1 MKVLWV
7 FLAFFCF
14 CFSSNAQMQD
24 EGTTSTS
31 TSEVEMQGDLEV
43 TTTTTTT
50 TVIENENTGA
60 ILSSESTGIVAERY
74 EGDMDQDWGGQGS
87 INSHTSC
94 NNKLG
99 VYPGSNTCASARLD
113 SLTTWRQTV
122 DLNQFS
128 IDDGGQ
134 VRWEMRFGMEPGM
147 YNDASKTAFVEL
159 KGYEGTAL
167 QWTDTYNVDKST
179 FTLNAN
185 GNYLAP
191 YGHINSNVDYAG
203 GLSSLYIN
211 IGGYGEYMFD
221 SVWFDVY
228 YNQITTTVTEEIVYN
243 LIQNEIIETINTVI
257 SDTSYTTPDPVD
269 DPIGDPV
276 DDIPVFPMDDFG
288 PVVTLP
294 TISLDDVAMPIEI
307 QTIDDAGFTPT
318 LNVGEPVVTVETLTE
333 DIQQVMD
340 LPEIVEVPNTTVSDT
355 NVEPVEIPDT
365 MPTEPEVVEVE
376 SQPEPEVAVVEP
388 ETEAESPS
396 QEISSPVN
404 EPGEPVEEVK
414 EEEPTT
420 ETTASD
426 EPVNEP
432 KEEPKEIVEEKTE
445 EPVEEKEVAEK
456 TETEEKV
463 EAKEETEEPKEE
475 VKEAKAEDEKPTKKQ
490 EAKQEKAKEIM
501 QSFDS
506 QYDAVA
512 QLTTLALVNAL
523 GADIKTYQQVP
534 TQVQPT
540 WYESKE
546 IYANTVLQDPLGDY
560 YGVRDSLVFEK
571 MLGAQ
576 YE

>member
-7 FLAFFCF
+7 FLAFFYF

-50 TVIENENTGA
+50 TVIENKNTGA

-99 VYPGSNTCASARLD
+99 VYTGSNTCASARLD

-191 YGHINSNVDYAG
+191 YGHINSNVDYSG

-228 YNQITTTVTEEIVYN
+228 YNQITTTVSEEIVYN

-276 DDIPVFPMDDFG
+276 DDMPVFPTDDFG

-318 LNVGEPVVTVETLTE
+318 LNVGEPVVTVETITE
-333 DIQQVMD
+333 EIQEVMT
-340 LPEIVEVPNTTVSDT
+340 VEVAQP
-355 NVEPVEIPDT
+355 
-365 MPTEPEVVEVE
+365 EPEPIKVE
-376 SQPEPEVAVVEP
+376 SQPEPEIAVNTP
-388 ETEAESPS
+388 E
-396 QEISSPVN
+396 
-404 EPGEPVEEVK
+404 
-414 EEEPTT
+414 
-420 ETTASD
+420 
-426 EPVNEP
+426 EPVNEDLEQP
-432 KEEPKEIVEEKTE
+432 INAPTEPVKEVEDSKPTPETASNDEPIEEIKEEPKEIVEEQS
-445 EPVEEKEVAEK
+445 EPEPQEKEVAKNEPK
-456 TETEEKV
+456 EEPE
-463 EAKEETEEPKEE
+463 EAKEEPKQEE
-475 VKEAKAEDEKPTKKQ
+475 VKEAKVEDKPTKKQ
-490 EAKQEKAKEIM
+490 EAKQEKAKQIM

-523 GADIKTYQQVP
+523 GADIKTYQQIP
-534 TQVQPT
+534 AQVQPT
-540 WYESKE
+540 WYESKD
-546 IYANTVLQDPLGDY
+546 IYANSMLQDPLGNY
-560 YGVRDSLVFEK
+560 FGVRDSLTFNKLVD
-571 MLGAQ
+571 MQ

>member
-1 MKVLWV
+1 MRVLWV
-7 FLAFFCF
+7 FLVFFCF

-24 EGTTSTS
+24 ESTTSTS
-31 TSEVEMQGDLEV
+31 TSETEMQGDLEI

-50 TVIENENTGA
+50 TTIENKTTGD
-60 ILSSESTGIVAERY
+60 ILDGDTGVVATRY
-74 EGDMDQDWGGQGS
+74 EGDMDQDWGGIGS
-87 INSHTSC
+87 ASMPNCPSQFSGGGRCAKGTS
-94 NNKLG
+94 N
-99 VYPGSNTCASARLD
+99 
-113 SLTTWRQTV
+113 SLTTFQQ
-122 DLNQFS
+122 NISISQFH
-128 IDDGGQ
+128 IEDGGALNWNLDGWHSQ
-134 VRWEMRFGMEPGM
+134 SNSSM
-147 YNDASKTAFVEL
+147 YFEL
-159 KGYEGTAL
+159 KGYNENVL
-167 QWTDTYNVDKST
+167 LWTDKTDFAYNNHNSNT
-179 FTLNAN
+179 SYNYA
-185 GNYLAP
+185 GNY
-191 YGHINSNVDYAG
+191 DFAG
-203 GLSSLYIN
+203 GLDKLFVSVGGAKNYYFDNVELLVNYNYITTQITEEIFYQIIQTEINNTATN
-211 IGGYGEYMFD
+211 ILNTPVVTTNVVNPEPVAPEIPEIAIMTVD
-221 SVWFDVY
+221 LPSVDL
-228 YNQITTTVTEEIVYN
+228 TTTV
-243 LIQNEIIETINTVI
+243 
-257 SDTSYTTPDPVD
+257 
-269 DPIGDPV
+269 
-276 DDIPVFPMDDFG
+276 
-288 PVVTLP
+288 
-294 TISLDDVAMPIEI
+294 APIEI
-307 QTIDDAGFTPT
+307 QAIDDAGFTPT
-318 LNVGEPVVTVETLTE
+318 LNLGEPVATVETITE

-340 LPEIVEVPNTTVSDT
+340 LPEIVEVPNTTVSNT
-355 NVEPVEIPDT
+355 NVEPVEMPDT
-365 MPTEPEVVEVE
+365 MPTEPEPVEVE
-376 SQPEPEVAVVEP
+376 SQPEPEIAVVEP
-388 ETEAESPS
+388 EPEPESPS
-396 QEISSPVN
+396 EEISSPVN

-475 VKEAKAEDEKPTKKQ
+475 VKEAKAEEDKPTKKQ

-523 GADIKTYQQVP
+523 GADITTYQQVP

-546 IYANTVLQDPLGDY
+546 IYANTILQDPLGNY

>member
-7 FLAFFCF
+7 FLVFFYF

-50 TVIENENTGA
+50 TVIENKNTGA

-99 VYPGSNTCASARLD
+99 VYTGSNTCASARLD

-191 YGHINSNVDYAG
+191 YGHINSNVDYSG

-228 YNQITTTVTEEIVYN
+228 YNQITTTVSEEIVYN

-276 DDIPVFPMDDFG
+276 DDMPVFSTDDFG

-318 LNVGEPVVTVETLTE
+318 LNVGEPVVTVETITE
-333 DIQQVMD
+333 EIQEVMT
-340 LPEIVEVPNTTVSDT
+340 VEVAQP
-355 NVEPVEIPDT
+355 
-365 MPTEPEVVEVE
+365 EPEPIKVE
-376 SQPEPEVAVVEP
+376 SQPEPEIAVNTP
-388 ETEAESPS
+388 EE
-396 QEISSPVN
+396 PVN
-404 EPGEPVEEVK
+404 EDLEQPINAPTEPVEEVEDSK
-414 EEEPTT
+414 PTP
-420 ETTASD
+420 ETASND
-426 EPVNEP
+426 EPVEEIKEEPKEVVEEQSEPEPQEKEVAKNEP
-432 KEEPKEIVEEKTE
+432 KEEPE
-445 EPVEEKEVAEK
+445 
-456 TETEEKV
+456 
-463 EAKEETEEPKEE
+463 EAKEEPKQKE
-475 VKEAKAEDEKPTKKQ
+475 VKEAKVEDKSTKKQ
-490 EAKQEKAKEIM
+490 EAKQEKAKQIM

-523 GADIKTYQQVP
+523 GADIKTYQQIP

-540 WYESKE
+540 WYESKD
-546 IYANTVLQDPLGDY
+546 IYANSMLQDPLGNY
-560 YGVRDSLVFEK
+560 FGVRDSLTFNKLVD
-571 MLGAQ
+571 MQ

>member
-7 FLAFFCF
+7 FLVFFYF

-50 TVIENENTGA
+50 TVIENKNTGA

-99 VYPGSNTCASARLD
+99 VYTGSNTCASARLD

-191 YGHINSNVDYAG
+191 YGHINSNVDYSG

-228 YNQITTTVTEEIVYN
+228 YNQITTTVSEEIVYN

-276 DDIPVFPMDDFG
+276 DDMPVFSTDDFG

-318 LNVGEPVVTVETLTE
+318 LNVGEPVVTVETITE
-333 DIQQVMD
+333 EIQEVMT
-340 LPEIVEVPNTTVSDT
+340 VEVAQP
-355 NVEPVEIPDT
+355 
-365 MPTEPEVVEVE
+365 EPEPIKVE
-376 SQPEPEVAVVEP
+376 SQPEPEIAVNTP
-388 ETEAESPS
+388 ED
-396 QEISSPVN
+396 PVN
-404 EPGEPVEEVK
+404 ENLEQAINAPTEPVEEVEDSK
-414 EEEPTT
+414 PTP
-420 ETTASD
+420 ETASND
-426 EPVNEP
+426 EPVEEIKEEPKEVVEEQSEPEPQEKEVAKNEP
-432 KEEPKEIVEEKTE
+432 KEEPE
-445 EPVEEKEVAEK
+445 
-456 TETEEKV
+456 
-463 EAKEETEEPKEE
+463 EAKEEPKQEE
-475 VKEAKAEDEKPTKKQ
+475 VKEAKVEDKSTKKQ
-490 EAKQEKAKEIM
+490 EAKQEKAKQIM

-523 GADIKTYQQVP
+523 GADIKTYQQIP

-540 WYESKE
+540 WYESKD
-546 IYANTVLQDPLGDY
+546 IYANSMLQDPLGNY
-560 YGVRDSLVFEK
+560 FGVRDSLTFNKLVD
-571 MLGAQ
+571 MQ

>member
-1 MKVLWV
+1 
-7 FLAFFCF
+7 
-14 CFSSNAQMQD
+14 MQD

-50 TVIENENTGA
+50 TVIENKNTGA

-99 VYPGSNTCASARLD
+99 VYTGSNTCASARLD

-191 YGHINSNVDYAG
+191 YGHINSNVDYSG

-228 YNQITTTVTEEIVYN
+228 YNQITTTVSEEIVYN

-276 DDIPVFPMDDFG
+276 DDMPVFPTDDFG

-318 LNVGEPVVTVETLTE
+318 LNVGEPVVTVETITE
-333 DIQQVMD
+333 EIQEVMT
-340 LPEIVEVPNTTVSDT
+340 VEVAQP
-355 NVEPVEIPDT
+355 
-365 MPTEPEVVEVE
+365 EPEPIKVE
-376 SQPEPEVAVVEP
+376 SQPEPEIAVNTP
-388 ETEAESPS
+388 EE
-396 QEISSPVN
+396 PVN
-404 EPGEPVEEVK
+404 EDLEQPINAPTEPVEEVEDSK
-414 EEEPTT
+414 PTP
-420 ETTASD
+420 ETASND
-426 EPVNEP
+426 EPVEEIKEEPKEVVEEQSEPEPQEKEVAKNEP
-432 KEEPKEIVEEKTE
+432 KEEPE
-445 EPVEEKEVAEK
+445 
-456 TETEEKV
+456 
-463 EAKEETEEPKEE
+463 EAKEEPKQEE
-475 VKEAKAEDEKPTKKQ
+475 VKEAKVEDKSTKKQ
-490 EAKQEKAKEIM
+490 EAKQEKAKQIM

-523 GADIKTYQQVP
+523 GADIKTYQQIP

-540 WYESKE
+540 WYESKD
-546 IYANTVLQDPLGDY
+546 IYANSMLQDPLGNY
-560 YGVRDSLVFEK
+560 FGVRDSLTFNKLVD
-571 MLGAQ
+571 MQ

>member
-7 FLAFFCF
+7 FLVFFYF

-50 TVIENENTGA
+50 TVIENKNTGA

-99 VYPGSNTCASARLD
+99 VYTGSNTCASARLD

-191 YGHINSNVDYAG
+191 YGHINSNVDYSG

-228 YNQITTTVTEEIVYN
+228 YNQITTTVSEEIVYN

-276 DDIPVFPMDDFG
+276 DDMPVFPTDDFG

-318 LNVGEPVVTVETLTE
+318 LNVGEPVVTVETITE
-333 DIQQVMD
+333 EIQEVMT
-340 LPEIVEVPNTTVSDT
+340 VEVAQP
-355 NVEPVEIPDT
+355 
-365 MPTEPEVVEVE
+365 EPEPIKVE
-376 SQPEPEVAVVEP
+376 SQPEPEIAVNTPEEPVKEDLEQPINPPTEPVGEVEDSKPTP
-388 ETEAESPS
+388 ETAS
-396 QEISSPVN
+396 N
-404 EPGEPVEEVK
+404 DEPVEEIK
-414 EEEPTT
+414 EEPKEVVEEQLEP
-420 ETTASD
+420 
-426 EPVNEP
+426 EPQEKEVAKNEP
-432 KEEPKEIVEEKTE
+432 KEEPE
-445 EPVEEKEVAEK
+445 
-456 TETEEKV
+456 
-463 EAKEETEEPKEE
+463 EAKEEPKQEE
-475 VKEAKAEDEKPTKKQ
+475 VKEAKVEDKSTKKQ
-490 EAKQEKAKEIM
+490 EAKQEKAKQIM

-523 GADIKTYQQVP
+523 GADIKTYQQIP

-540 WYESKE
+540 WYESKD
-546 IYANTVLQDPLGDY
+546 IYANSMLQDPLGNY
-560 YGVRDSLVFEK
+560 FGVRDSLTFNKLVD
-571 MLGAQ
+571 MQ

>member
-1 MKVLWV
+1 
-7 FLAFFCF
+7 
-14 CFSSNAQMQD
+14 MQD

-31 TSEVEMQGDLEV
+31 TSETEIQGDLEV

-50 TVIENENTGA
+50 TTIENKTTGN
-60 ILSSESTGIVAERY
+60 ILSSGDTGIVSTRY
-74 EGDMDQDWGGQGS
+74 EGDMDLDWGGIGS
-87 INSHTSC
+87 ASMVTCPIQLGGSGKCAKGTSNTLTTFQQNIDISQFHINDGGSLRWDMEAWHSTPQTTTYFEVKGYNENQLLWTMRENSW
-94 NNKLG
+94 NN
-99 VYPGSNTCASARLD
+99 STCASNGCGIGINYGNNYDFSGALD
-113 SLTTWRQTV
+113 KIFVAVGGAKNYYFDNAGIILNYNYITTQITEEIFYQIIQTEIDTTATNILNTPVVTTNVVNPEPIAPEIPEIAVMTV
-122 DLNQFS
+122 DLPS
-128 IDDGGQ
+128 
-134 VRWEMRFGMEPGM
+134 
-147 YNDASKTAFVEL
+147 
-159 KGYEGTAL
+159 
-167 QWTDTYNVDKST
+167 VD
-179 FTLNAN
+179 L
-185 GNYLAP
+185 
-191 YGHINSNVDYAG
+191 
-203 GLSSLYIN
+203 
-211 IGGYGEYMFD
+211 
-221 SVWFDVY
+221 
-228 YNQITTTVTEEIVYN
+228 TTTV
-243 LIQNEIIETINTVI
+243 
-257 SDTSYTTPDPVD
+257 
-269 DPIGDPV
+269 
-276 DDIPVFPMDDFG
+276 
-288 PVVTLP
+288 
-294 TISLDDVAMPIEI
+294 APIEI
-307 QTIDDAGFTPT
+307 QAIDDAGFTPT
-318 LNVGEPVVTVETLTE
+318 LNLGEPVATVETITE

-340 LPEIVEVPNTTVSDT
+340 LPEIIEVPNTTVSNT
-355 NVEPVEIPDT
+355 NVEPVEMPDT
-365 MPTEPEVVEVE
+365 MPTEPEPVEVE
-376 SQPEPEVAVVEP
+376 SQPEPEIAVVEP
-388 ETEAESPS
+388 EPEPESPS
-396 QEISSPVN
+396 EEISSPVN

-523 GADIKTYQQVP
+523 GADITTYQQVP

-546 IYANTVLQDPLGDY
+546 IYANTMLQDPLANY
-560 YGVRDSLVFEK
+560 FGVRDSLVFEK